1 MEMKIIVVAGLMGRE
16 HIASKLIY
24 EYHRLNAD
32 YILLLGNIVSPTII
46 DKLVYSGA
54 RILGINGNLDD
65 HSVIKWLKKHDAYIS
80 GKIHVFDEF
89 VLAGIGVQVYNDT
102 ETVTRQLSMVNPD
115 KPIVIASFYP
125 PTVYPGKDSI
135 LRGSAF
141 LNEIFGVIGTKYVI
155 VGVYDEEPFI
165 SGGFFYPGRAVY
177 GYYGIIDAD
186 TNSVRFS
193 SNRLK

>member
-16 HIASKLIY
+16 HIASMLIY
-24 EYHRLNAD
+24 EYHKLNAD

-46 DKLVYSGA
+46 DKFVYSGA

-65 HSVIKWLKKHDAYIS
+65 HSVIKWLKKHDAYLS
-80 GKIHVFDEF
+80 GKIRVFDEF
-89 VLAGIGVQVYNDT
+89 VLAGIGVQVYNDV
-102 ETVTRQLSMVNPD
+102 EAVARQLSMVNSD

-125 PTVYPGKDSI
+125 PTLRPGKDSI

-141 LNEIFGVIGTKYVI
+141 LNEVFGFIDADFVI

-165 SGGFFYPGRAVY
+165 RRGFFYPGWAVY
-177 GYYGIIDAD
+177 GYYGIIDAVA
-186 TNSVRFS
+186 NSVKFS